1 MERPIRTFIAIKI
14 TDSIRERIGE
24 FQSRLRQPRGN
35 VKWIRPKSIHIT
47 LKFLGD
53 VEVERIEEISQVV
66 EKAVDGVGSFTISVG
81 GVGAFPNERRP
92 RVLWIGVDEGG
103 DILSDLASR
112 IDMALSQLG
121 FEKEKRKYSAHL
133 TIGRVRSPK
142 GIESTIKTMY
152 SEGFKAESFE
162 VSEIDVMKSQLL
174 PTGAVYTVLHKIK
187 LKG

>member
-14 TDSIRERIGE
+14 SNSIRERIGE
-24 FQSRLRQPRGN
+24 FQSRLRQIRGN
-35 VKWIRPKSIHIT
+35 VKWVRPKSIHIT

-53 VEVERIEEISQVV
+53 VEEGRIEQISQLV
-66 EKAVDGVGSFTISVG
+66 EKAADGVGSFTISVG
-81 GVGAFPNERRP
+81 GVGAFPNERHP
-92 RVLWIGVDEGG
+92 RVLWIGVDEGS

-142 GIESTIKTMY
+142 GIESTIKTMI
-152 SEGFKAESFE
+152 SEGFQQESFE
-162 VSEIDVMKSQLL
+162 VDEIDVMKSQLH
-174 PTGAVYTVLHKIK
+174 PTGEEYTVLHQIK